1 MVTLSRSPVRS
12 DPAVM
17 GGTLVFRATRV
28 PAQSLLDYLD
38 DGYTLDQFLEMF
50 PSVDREDAV
59 EFLHLARDNADC
71 ATDPK
76 LPSGNH

>member
-1 MVTLSRSPVRS
+1 MGTLNRSPVHS

-17 GGTLVFRATRV
+17 EGTLVFRGTRV
-28 PAQSLLDYLD
+28 PAQTLLDYLD

-59 EFLHLARDNADC
+59 EFLRLARDEAD
-71 ATDPK
+71 ADRA
-76 LPSGNH
+76 